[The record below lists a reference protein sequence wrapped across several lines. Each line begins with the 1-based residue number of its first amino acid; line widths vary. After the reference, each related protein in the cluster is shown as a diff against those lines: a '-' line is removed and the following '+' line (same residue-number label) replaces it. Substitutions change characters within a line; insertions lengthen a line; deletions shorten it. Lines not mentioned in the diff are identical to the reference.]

1 MQQQASTP
9 SRRVRPQF
17 LSRELGMLEFN
28 RRVLAQA
35 EDRRV
40 PTLERL
46 RFLCLVSSNLDEFF
60 EIRVAEVKEKIKLGK
75 EIEITGEMPASD
87 VFAAVSE
94 RAHGLVAD
102 QYRVLNEDVFPALA
116 GDGVL
121 FLSGQQWTREQRAW
135 LREYFVRE
143 MMP

>member
-1 MQQQASTP
+1 MLQSVNLP

-46 RFLCLVSSNLDEFF
+46 RFLCIVSNNLDTFF

-75 EIEITGEMPASD
+75 EIEMTGETPASG
-87 VFAAVSE
+87 VFAEIGE
-94 RAHGLVAD
+94 RAQVLVAD
-102 QYRVLNEDVFPALA
+102 QCRVVNEKVFPA
-116 GDGVL
+116 
-121 FLSGQQWTREQRAW
+121 
-135 LREYFVRE
+135 
-143 MMP
+143 